1 MSTRNQRSEQRSGG
15 ARFAS
20 ATQSNTLNAWTDL
33 PRRQLALM
41 THSAT
46 AIFRGAQELRRI
58 QQEAA
63 QRATL
68 QTEEAAERLRE
79 PLDLTEVMALQ
90 NELVRFNLQETAHFW
105 AQVANAALKWQADMV
120 SSAGEAVIEGASEPT
135 LESLQ
140 RAFEQSLNGGVNA
153 AATTH

>member
-1 MSTRNQRSEQRSGG
+1 MSTRNQRTESRSG
-15 ARFAS
+15 AS
-20 ATQSNTLNAWTDL
+20 RSASDTQANALNAWMDL
-33 PRRQLALM
+33 PRRQLSLM

-68 QTEEAAERLRE
+68 QAEEAAERLRD
-79 PLDLTEVMALQ
+79 PLDITEVMALQ
-90 NELVRFNLQETAHFW
+90 NELVRFNLQETTQFW
-105 AQVANAALKWQADMV
+105 AQVANAALKWQADLV

-140 RAFEQSLNGGVNA
+140 RAFEQSLNGATTA

>member
-1 MSTRNQRSEQRSGG
+1 MSTRSSTRTGAARSS
-15 ARFAS
+15 S
-20 ATQSNTLNAWTDL
+20 ATPLNPLAAWADL

-46 AIFRGAQELRRI
+46 ALFRGSQELRRL

-63 QRATL
+63 ERAT
-68 QTEEAAERLRE
+68 QHHEEAAERLRE
-79 PLDLTEVMALQ
+79 PCEFSDLVALQ
-90 NELVRFNLQETAHFW
+90 ADLVRFNLQEATTYWNQLAS
-105 AQVANAALKWQADMV
+105 AAMKLQADMV

-140 RAFEQSLNGGVNA
+140 RAFEATLNGATTA